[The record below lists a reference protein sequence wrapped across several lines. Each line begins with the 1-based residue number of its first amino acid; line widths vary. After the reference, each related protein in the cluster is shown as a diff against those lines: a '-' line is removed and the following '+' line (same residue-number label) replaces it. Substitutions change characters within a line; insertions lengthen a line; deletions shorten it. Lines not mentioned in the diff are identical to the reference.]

1 MRHIK
6 TLSSFGATFELWMKT
21 VDIFSA
27 IVVIYILTRLC
38 YAEAFSE
45 ICLFLDDAG
54 GFFMQKGRKLFWATV
69 FCCRFLCAFP
79 RRDSAVRWWG
89 HHRSGMLARALPRAA
104 FSIRPKRIDLSIGC
118 LAPSEFNQE
127 SSYTNKRCQ
136 SQRWRIFPSPAA
148 MLNWKEIKKNLSA
161 PI

>member
-1 MRHIK
+1 MPGCVPLLCTTTIDQVMVMRHIK

-54 GFFMQKGRKLFWATV
+54 GFFMQKGQETV
-69 FCCRFLCAFP
+69 LSDSLLLPLSLCIPSTRFSCSMMGTPSIGNACARVTKSSFFHP
-79 RRDSAVRWWG
+79 TQEN
-89 HHRSGMLARALPRAA
+89 RSIDRMSRAL
-104 FSIRPKRIDLSIGC
+104 RI
-118 LAPSEFNQE
+118 
-127 SSYTNKRCQ
+127 Q
-136 SQRWRIFPSPAA
+136 SRIV
-148 MLNWKEIKKNLSA
+148 LY
-161 PI
+161 

>member
-54 GFFMQKGRKLFWATV
+54 GFFMQKGRKLF
-69 FCCRFLCAFP
+69 
-79 RRDSAVRWWG
+79 
-89 HHRSGMLARALPRAA
+89 
-104 FSIRPKRIDLSIGC
+104 
-118 LAPSEFNQE
+118 
-127 SSYTNKRCQ
+127 
-136 SQRWRIFPSPAA
+136 
-148 MLNWKEIKKNLSA
+148 
-161 PI
+161 